1 MTALSRTKIP
11 GLPRAA
17 RRITRDSPL
26 CWLALVAIV
35 VCGCAHHAPE
45 PVTPEETLVA
55 FARALNSGKLE
66 DAYALMSN
74 DYRARVS
81 LSQFKRQLNENPQE
95 TLEVSNSLS
104 HVRTKAQEQALVR
117 YDDDE
122 QLELHRDGERW
133 YIATNVVDFY
143 DQSTPRAALRSF
155 VRAMERKRYDV
166 VMRLIPD
173 ADKEGITTDRMEQS
187 WGGEER
193 EQVERMLSSLR
204 ESLEA
209 PIEVIGNRAT
219 MPYGQN
225 MRVQFVREGADWK
238 IEDPE

>member
-1 MTALSRTKIP
+1 MKPVSRCTP
-11 GLPRAA
+11 
-17 RRITRDSPL
+17 TRGKDRTRSYSPL
-26 CWLALVAIV
+26 RGFMLAWLALG
-35 VCGCAHHAPE
+35 GCAHESPA
-45 PVTPEETLVA
+45 PVTPQATLVA
-55 FARALNSGKLE
+55 FARSLNSGKLE
-66 DAYALMSN
+66 DAYSLMSS

-81 LSQFKRQLNENPQE
+81 LSQFKRQLSENPQE
-95 TLEVSNSLS
+95 TLEVSNALS
-104 HVRTKAQEQALVR
+104 HVRTPVQEQAVVR
-117 YDDDE
+117 YADDE
-122 QLELHRDGERW
+122 ELQLRRDGERW
-133 YIATNVVDFY
+133 YIASNVVDFY

-173 ADKEGITTDRMEQS
+173 ADKEGITTDRMEQA
-187 WGGEER
+187 WGGQER

-204 ESLEA
+204 ESLDA

-219 MPYGQN
+219 MPYGQH